1 MLRVGLTGGYAS
13 GKSFVAGELERRGCL
28 LIYADQLGHAVLE
41 KGGDAYQPTVEAFG
55 FGILQPDGSI
65 DRKKLGA
72 LVFDSPERLAQLSS
86 FVHPAVFRLEHELLE
101 QWEAQHPTGVAV
113 IEAAI
118 LIETGRYGAFDRMI
132 LVGCSPETQIARGMK
147 RDHITR
153 EEALARLARQ
163 MPLEEKKKYA
173 NYFINTDGAKEATI
187 QQVENVYRELKELAE
202 GVRT

>member
-28 LIYADQLGHAVLE
+28 LIYADRFGHAVLE
-41 KGGDAYQPTVEAFG
+41 KGGDAYEPTVKAFG
-55 FGILQPDGSI
+55 PGILQPDGSI

-72 LVFDSPERLAQLSS
+72 LVFDSPERLAQLTS
-86 FVHPAVFRLEHELLE
+86 FVHPAVFRLEHELL
-101 QWEAQHPTGVAV
+101 QHWEAQHPAGIAV

-118 LIETGRYGAFDRMI
+118 LIETGRNGAFDRMI
-132 LVGCSPETQIARGMK
+132 LVGCSLETQIARGMK
-147 RDHITR
+147 RDHLTR
-153 EEALARLARQ
+153 EEVLTRLARQ

-173 NYFINTDGAKEATI
+173 HYFINTDGTKEETI
-187 QQVENVYRELKELAE
+187 RQVEDVYRELNELAE